1 MNKIPAPRDCTVV
14 NLSLLARE
22 GPQGGCGSAL
32 ILPSCRAGTGCLRAT
47 GHKRQYGVVE
57 GLAQVAERGAIK
69 GLELRTVD
77 SQPSGCS
84 LYTRLPSVGE
94 MVE

>member
-1 MNKIPAPRDCTVV
+1 M
-14 NLSLLARE
+14 
-22 GPQGGCGSAL
+22 
-32 ILPSCRAGTGCLRAT
+32 
-47 GHKRQYGVVE
+47 E

-77 SQPSGCS
+77 CQPRGCS
-84 LYTRLPSVGE
+84 LYTRLPLVGE